1 MEFEMVQMMVAAGA
15 SIQDI
20 MEYIGEEEEENPE
33 KIKKMLDK

>member
-20 MEYIGEEEEENPE
+20 MEYIEEEEEENPE
-33 KIKKMLDK
+33 KN